1 MWKPSVES
9 NTRHKSCIVYLMT
22 LWNNDHVDI
31 HGNLKSTSF
40 VFCLC
45 FICSSIFSCYHW
57 ILSSFIIH
65 QTNLLCMKSICEMIE
80 CIVLWNAVWWVAELV
95 WCGWC
100 IWIGHEFR
108 VQREGNF
115 CYAMYDL
122 IILCIKLIIVKIL
135 TVYLSKE
142 FSF

>member
-9 NTRHKSCIVYLMT
+9 NTRHKFCIVYLMT
-22 LWNNDHVDI
+22 LWNTDHVDT
-31 HGNLKSTSF
+31 HGKLKSAGF

-65 QTNLLCMKSICEMIE
+65 QTKLLCMKSVCEMIE

-100 IWIGHEFR
+100 IWRLWRLDMNSECNTKETFVMR
-108 VQREGNF
+108 
-115 CYAMYDL
+115 CM
-122 IILCIKLIIVKIL
+122 ILSSYVSNLSSYKI
-135 TVYLSKE
+135 
-142 FSF
+142 